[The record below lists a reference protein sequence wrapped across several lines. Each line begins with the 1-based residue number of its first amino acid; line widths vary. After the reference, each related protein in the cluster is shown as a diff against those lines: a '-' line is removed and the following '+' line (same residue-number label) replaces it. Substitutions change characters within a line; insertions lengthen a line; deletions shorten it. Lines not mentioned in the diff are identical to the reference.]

1 MAETLTKPHAVK
13 YRNGQ
18 VPQKPPSGGEWGG
31 WSCLCYEVMRVRFLL
46 SGLACFALLLVL
58 AALPVVAQGGS
69 SIDPTA
75 ACTIKGTA
83 GPDLLA
89 GTAGADV
96 ICGYG
101 GNDTITAKGGND
113 VVRGGAGTDTI
124 YGDYGRDYLYGNRGN
139 DRIYARD
146 SQQDHV
152 FGGRGYDNA
161 RVDTPLDI
169 VSSIE
174 SR

>member
-1 MAETLTKPHAVK
+1 MA
-13 YRNGQ
+13 
-18 VPQKPPSGGEWGG
+18 QKPPSGGQWIN
-31 WSCLCYEVMRVRFLL
+31 SCGLCYEVMRLRFLI

-58 AALPVVAQGGS
+58 ALLPVVAQGSGS
-69 SIDPTA
+69 VTPSSP
-75 ACTIKGTA
+75 CTIKGTD
-83 GPDLLA
+83 GPNLLI

-113 VVRGGAGTDTI
+113 VVKGGAGADTI
-124 YGDYGRDYLYGNRGN
+124 YGDTGRDWLYGNTGN

-152 FGGRGYDNA
+152 YGGYGSDYA

-169 VSSIE
+169 QNSVE
-174 SR
+174 SH